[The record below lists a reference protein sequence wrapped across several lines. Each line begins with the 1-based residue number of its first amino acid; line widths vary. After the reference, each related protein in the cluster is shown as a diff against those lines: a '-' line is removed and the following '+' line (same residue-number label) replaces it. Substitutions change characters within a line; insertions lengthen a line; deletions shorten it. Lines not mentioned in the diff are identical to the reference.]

1 MEKILFWGTGKV
13 AEETFEQ
20 CVYLKEYDIVGFVD
34 NDSNKWG
41 KSFKGYK
48 IYRPCTDEFKQ
59 IEFDLIVVLTDY
71 YNEIKQQI
79 ESELPEYS
87 NKIENKYYCYKNS
100 IINKYKLSDDEEIQE
115 IVRYLKSNP
124 LKVFNYE
131 FVHKYNVDE
140 LDVQYDESKGL
151 YYANYLGK
159 RMYFSSKMK
168 TLSDARN
175 YYKSILLEQDV
186 KSPHKYCDNT
196 FGIKGENIKYKAR
209 YENAKYEL
217 QEVKT
222 PIIMSNEATID
233 SIISDG
239 KSIARFG
246 DGEWDLMFE
255 RKRSWFQKPDTQLAA
270 RLNEVMNSR
279 NDNIL
284 VALADNFGSLEKY
297 NDSGADGIRQYM
309 VKSRDEIEKILDYS
323 REYANAYVTRPYLI
337 YKDKSKSQYIFDK
350 FKELWANRN
359 VVSIEGKNSK
369 FGVGNDLL
377 DNAKSVKRVLCPQSD
392 AFSCYD
398 KILNYVLSNIEKD
411 KLVIIS
417 LGPTATVL
425 AYDLAMNGYQAIDIG
440 HLDNEYE
447 WFLRKANDRVNIPGK
462 HVSEVEQSCP
472 EEDDEKMDSAY
483 RKSILTCIE

>member
-1 MEKILFWGTGKV
+1 M
-13 AEETFEQ
+13 
-20 CVYLKEYDIVGFVD
+20 
-34 NDSNKWG
+34 
-41 KSFKGYK
+41 
-48 IYRPCTDEFKQ
+48 DE
-59 IEFDLIVVLTDY
+59 I
-71 YNEIKQQI
+71 
-79 ESELPEYS
+79 
-87 NKIENKYYCYKNS
+87 
-100 IINKYKLSDDEEIQE
+100 
-115 IVRYLKSNP
+115 RYL
-124 LKVFNYE
+124 E
-131 FVHKYNVDE
+131 
-140 LDVQYDESKGL
+140 
-151 YYANYLGK
+151 
-159 RMYFSSKMK
+159 
-168 TLSDARN
+168 
-175 YYKSILLEQDV
+175 
-186 KSPHKYCDNT
+186 
-196 FGIKGENIKYKAR
+196 GENIKYKAR

-297 NDSGADGIRQYM
+297 TENGADGIRQYM

-359 VVSIEGKNSK
+359 VVSIEGKYSK

>member
-124 LKVFNYE
+124 LEVFNYE

-196 FGIKGENIKYKAR
+196 FGIKEGDIIVDVGAAEGNFSLEYIDIASEIYIIEADEEWIKALEHTFEGYEDKVHIIHAYAGAFDEDGISSKLDTLIEKKVDFIKMDIEGAEWDALRGTKKIINECEHIKLAICAYHSNFDQVLIENFMDINQIKHCTTPGYMWFPYNFR
-209 YENAKYEL
+209 QGYVSTEL
-217 QEVKT
+217 QRGIIRGVK
-222 PIIMSNEATID
+222 
-233 SIISDG
+233 
-239 KSIARFG
+239 
-246 DGEWDLMFE
+246 
-255 RKRSWFQKPDTQLAA
+255 
-270 RLNEVMNSR
+270 
-279 NDNIL
+279 
-284 VALADNFGSLEKY
+284 
-297 NDSGADGIRQYM
+297 
-309 VKSRDEIEKILDYS
+309 
-323 REYANAYVTRPYLI
+323 
-337 YKDKSKSQYIFDK
+337 
-350 FKELWANRN
+350 
-359 VVSIEGKNSK
+359 
-369 FGVGNDLL
+369 
-377 DNAKSVKRVLCPQSD
+377 
-392 AFSCYD
+392 
-398 KILNYVLSNIEKD
+398 
-411 KLVIIS
+411 
-417 LGPTATVL
+417 
-425 AYDLAMNGYQAIDIG
+425 
-440 HLDNEYE
+440 
-447 WFLRKANDRVNIPGK
+447 
-462 HVSEVEQSCP
+462 
-472 EEDDEKMDSAY
+472 
-483 RKSILTCIE
+483 

>member
-1 MEKILFWGTGKV
+1 MDILLWGAGEKATI
-13 AEETFEQ
+13 
-20 CVYLKEYDIVGFVD
+20 
-34 NDSNKWG
+34 
-41 KSFKGYK
+41 
-48 IYRPCTDEFKQ
+48 IYRCINKQENNILGIIDINRCKSEKSWVAYEGETIKLFAPEIIDEIQ
-59 IEFDLIVVLTDY
+59 FDYIVVTPLNYEPIKNYIVSLGCDEKKIICFWKENSNINSLFNY
-71 YNEIKQQI
+71 LDEI
-79 ESELPEYS
+79 
-87 NKIENKYYCYKNS
+87 
-100 IINKYKLSDDEEIQE
+100 
-115 IVRYLKSNP
+115 RYL
-124 LKVFNYE
+124 E
-131 FVHKYNVDE
+131 
-140 LDVQYDESKGL
+140 
-151 YYANYLGK
+151 
-159 RMYFSSKMK
+159 
-168 TLSDARN
+168 
-175 YYKSILLEQDV
+175 
-186 KSPHKYCDNT
+186 
-196 FGIKGENIKYKAR
+196 GENIKYKAR

-323 REYANAYVTRPYLI
+323 REYASTHVTRPYLI

-462 HVSEVEQSCP
+462 HVSEVEQSCH